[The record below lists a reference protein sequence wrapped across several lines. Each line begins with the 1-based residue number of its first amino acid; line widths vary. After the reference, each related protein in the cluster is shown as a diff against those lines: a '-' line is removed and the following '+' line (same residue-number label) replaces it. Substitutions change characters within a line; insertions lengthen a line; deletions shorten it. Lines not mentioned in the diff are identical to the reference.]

1 MACMRLVRMVTVGFV
16 VMALAVPAAAQV
28 RIGDVGLEGNVEA
41 GWRFFVDEPPKS
53 SRAKW
58 EEYRDYPG
66 SAFLGELHLR
76 FFTPDEKYSLELE
89 GANWG
94 QLDQY
99 FGATAT
105 RLGVWQFGFSWDQTP
120 HTISTTAQLLASQ
133 PSPGIFVL
141 PIPRPALFAYNAAP
155 TLDKVAVRWDTAKVF
170 FNYTL
175 FPDFDIK
182 AEYNRIYK
190 SGEKP
195 FGMPFGSPGNNFYEV
210 LQPIK
215 QTIHDFRLQGTWARE
230 QWQLQFGYVLSVFE
244 NDLTRVQADNP
255 CFGLTAAVAAGGCAG
270 DATGAPQTG
279 QSSLPPNN
287 MANTFTVNGGLN
299 LPMRTRLTGNL
310 SYSFLLQNQDFLPF
324 TINPAFAANPSLVLP
339 QSSLNGFVQTWLVN
353 LGAVSRPL
361 PPLTLTAKYRFFD
374 QQDDSDEITFPASVL
389 NDRTLAGLR
398 TAPRFSYQRQN
409 GSLDGRWQF
418 KAPVAVTLGGGW
430 ERWARNNSREV
441 PTSDEGFGKLAVDTT
456 PYDWLLVRLTYR
468 PSVRRI
474 SAYETRNFSQATII
488 EDEGTRSQGQSVL
501 LRKFDEN
508 NRNVQEV
515 DAFVQ
520 INPVDPVTVTPSGS
534 YKWIQYP
541 LGNPVDPAGTRGNFL
556 GVQNQTSWNTGIDL
570 TWVPSERLSVSAGY
584 MYESN
589 YQKMES
595 RSRPVAGG
603 LGLDFTSFDWV
614 SNIADTN
621 NTAYVGVKTSLIPG
635 VLDLNFNGSYAYA
648 LGTVKTRNPIA
659 PFEGTAA
666 QNDTATAKR
675 MPAFDNELIRLETSL
690 AYHFLKVWTAR
701 LGYIFETYSKHDW
714 RTDTLSP
721 FSPNAGSSVW
731 LGNNIRD
738 YTAHIIAAS
747 VGYQFK

>member
-1 MACMRLVRMVTVGFV
+1 MTFLGLIRLVTVGFV
-16 VMALAVPAAAQV
+16 VIALAVPAAAQV

-66 SAFLGELHLR
+66 SAFLGELRLR

-141 PIPRPALFAYNAAP
+141 PDPRPALFAYNAAP

-270 DATGAPQTG
+270 DATGDVG
-279 QSSLPPNN
+279 
-287 MANTFTVNGGLN
+287 
-299 LPMRTRLTGNL
+299 RL
-310 SYSFLLQNQDFLPF
+310 
-324 TINPAFAANPSLVLP
+324 
-339 QSSLNGFVQTWLVN
+339 
-353 LGAVSRPL
+353 
-361 PPLTLTAKYRFFD
+361 
-374 QQDDSDEITFPASVL
+374 
-389 NDRTLAGLR
+389 DRH
-398 TAPRFSYQRQN
+398 
-409 GSLDGRWQF
+409 
-418 KAPVAVTLGGGW
+418 APVA
-430 ERWARNNSREV
+430 EQHQHA
-441 PTSDEGFGKLAVDTT
+441 
-456 PYDWLLVRLTYR
+456 
-468 PSVRRI
+468 
-474 SAYETRNFSQATII
+474 
-488 EDEGTRSQGQSVL
+488 
-501 LRKFDEN
+501 
-508 NRNVQEV
+508 
-515 DAFVQ
+515 
-520 INPVDPVTVTPSGS
+520 PVH
-534 YKWIQYP
+534 QP
-541 LGNPVDPAGTRGNFL
+541 LHAADQQV
-556 GVQNQTSWNTGIDL
+556 
-570 TWVPSERLSVSAGY
+570 
-584 MYESN
+584 
-589 YQKMES
+589 
-595 RSRPVAGG
+595 VA
-603 LGLDFTSFDWV
+603 
-614 SNIADTN
+614 
-621 NTAYVGVKTSLIPG
+621 
-635 VLDLNFNGSYAYA
+635 
-648 LGTVKTRNPIA
+648 
-659 PFEGTAA
+659 
-666 QNDTATAKR
+666 R
-675 MPAFDNELIRLETSL
+675 MPAQGHGAVRSRGVGWASGIAGPVGAGVRIVAAATVRIPLSLPLECRCPLPCTS
-690 AYHFLKVWTAR
+690 
-701 LGYIFETYSKHDW
+701 
-714 RTDTLSP
+714 
-721 FSPNAGSSVW
+721 
-731 LGNNIRD
+731 
-738 YTAHIIAAS
+738 
-747 VGYQFK
+747 